1 MLNPIEA
8 TDSYKLSHFNMYPHG
23 TERVFSYLE
32 SRPGAMFDET
42 VFFGLQHIMKDITGQ
57 LVTDK
62 AIWDA
67 SELAE
72 KHMGKDLFN
81 VQGWEHIRVAHDG
94 RLPLRIRAVPEG
106 TVVPTGNVL
115 MTVENT
121 DPECWWLTNALE
133 SYLTHVWYP
142 STVAT
147 LSRHCKTLIAA
158 ALERS
163 GASQEGLKF
172 MLHDFGYRGAAT
184 HDAAAIGGAG
194 HLVNFAG
201 TDTIPAMRLAID
213 SYGADLDTLA
223 FSVPATEHSVMTAEG
238 IEGEIPLV
246 GRLLNE
252 HRTGILSVVADSYN
266 YYKFVHAVGQQ
277 LRHQIMTRDGVF
289 VIRPDSCTQQHPTP
303 DSLIIWTLNYLWE
316 AIGGEKNEKGFK
328 VIDPH
333 VRVLWGDGLNPR
345 KIGSILGALTLNNF
359 SAENIA
365 AFGMGGGLLQGVT
378 RDTQRFA
385 FKSSAQ
391 MRDGEWHDVSKTP
404 LDTSKRSKPGR
415 LELLRHQNGKFQT
428 VREEQVEAA
437 MMGGGEP
444 VMDTVFENG
453 RLTRVT
459 SFDEI
464 RARAALPVGTVA

>member
-8 TDSYKLSHFNMYPHG
+8 TDSYKLSHFNMYPPG
-23 TERVFSYLE
+23 TERVFSYFE
-32 SRPGAMFDET
+32 SRPGALFDET
-42 VFFGLQHIMKDITGQ
+42 VFFGLQHIMKGIAGRV
-57 LVTDK
+57 VTEQ
-62 AIWDA
+62 AIYDA
-67 SELAE
+67 AELAE

-94 RLPLRIRAVPEG
+94 LLPLRIRAVPEG

-147 LSRHCKTLIAA
+147 LSRHCKTLMAS

-163 GASQEGLKF
+163 GASLEGLKF
-172 MLHDFGYRGAAT
+172 MLHDFGYRGATT

-201 TDTIPAMRLAID
+201 TDTLPAMRLAID
-213 SYGADLDTLA
+213 SYGADLETLA

-238 IEGEIPLV
+238 TAGEIPLV
-246 GRLLNE
+246 ERLLDE
-252 HRTGILSVVADSYN
+252 HPTGILSVVADSYN
-266 YYKFVHAVGQQ
+266 YYEFVHAVCRR
-277 LRHQIMTRDGVF
+277 LKKKIMARDGVF
-289 VIRPDSCTQQHPTP
+289 VIRPDSCTHLHPTP
-303 DSLIIWTLNYLWE
+303 DSLITWTLDYLWE

-345 KIGSILGALTLNNF
+345 KIDTILGALTLNGF

-391 MRDGEWHDVSKTP
+391 MRCGKWHDVSKSP
-404 LDTSKRSKPGR
+404 LDSSKRSKPGR

-428 VREEQVEAA
+428 VRGEQVEAA
-437 MMGGGEP
+437 VVGGSEL

-453 RLTRVT
+453 RLMRLTM
-459 SFDEI
+459 FDEI
-464 RARAALPVGTVA
+464 RERAALKA